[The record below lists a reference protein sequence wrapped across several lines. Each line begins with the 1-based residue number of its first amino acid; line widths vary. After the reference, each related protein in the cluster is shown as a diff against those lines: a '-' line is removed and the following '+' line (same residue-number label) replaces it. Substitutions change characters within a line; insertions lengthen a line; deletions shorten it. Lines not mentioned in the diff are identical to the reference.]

1 MDPQFEEL
9 AQRLKSDLAPVI
21 ADQLKRDLAPVLADQ
36 LKRDLAPVL
45 ADQLKRE
52 LAPALVD
59 ELKSELST
67 VVAEQFAAAE
77 SRLVGE
83 YKIHAEEMKEQV
95 KLAAEGYAATL
106 EGIDRSLKEL
116 ANRWDTK
123 ITDHDLVL
131 PNHAKRIE
139 NLEQRR

>member
-1 MDPQFEEL
+1 MEPQFEEL

-21 ADQLKRDLAPVLADQ
+21 ADQLKSNLAPI
-36 LKRDLAPVL
+36 L

-52 LAPALVD
+52 LAPVLADQLTRDLAPVLVD
-59 ELKSELST
+59 QLKSELST

-83 YKIHAEEMKEQV
+83 YKIHAEEMKAEV

-116 ANRWDTK
+116 TSKWDTK

-131 PNHAKRIE
+131 SNHAKRIE
-139 NLEQRR
+139 ILEQRS